1 MTTDTPISP
10 GAYMIRTKDILASLT
25 GEIPTSSDHN
35 YSSHGAGPDILMLLK
50 VASQYAELIH
60 IPNTL
65 CLFRS
70 HKGSITVSSQNFEI
84 ERAYA
89 SVFMHYFQKTRSS
102 RNVISALAMLWLREV
117 NRTRKW
123 VSITPFFDLHS
134 VPKSVSSLLQFYC
147 FTGLHALS
155 KLSPPTLSKIGDK
168 RGMQ

>member
-89 SVFMHYFQKTRSS
+89 SVFMHYFQKTRPRRS
-102 RNVISALAMLWLREV
+102 VISALAMLWLREV

-123 VSITPFFDLHS
+123 VSVTPFFDLHS
-134 VPKSVSSLLQFYC
+134 VPRSVSSLFQFYG
-147 FTGLHALS
+147 FMAFHTLS
-155 KLSPPTLSKIGDK
+155 KLSPRSVTKIGDN
-168 RGMQ
+168 GE